1 MDQPSRTST
10 RVPRRRLA
18 LLGVATA
25 VAALAGFLP
34 AGPARAADTS
44 GKRVAMSNNY
54 AGNTWRQAMLAS
66 FEKAGREA
74 VAAGQFK
81 EVRAFTTA
89 ENQATEQAA
98 QIQNLVLEGYDA
110 ILVNASSP
118 TALNG
123 AIRQACDAG
132 IVVVVF
138 DSSVTEPCATIVGVD
153 FRRMG
158 QMQVEYMAERGLK
171 GNLLELRGLPGSF
184 VDEEIHQGI
193 LAGVRA
199 HPEFRIV
206 SSVHGNWTQS
216 VAQKEVAGV
225 LPTLPAIAAVV
236 TQGGDGYGTA
246 QAFAAAGRP
255 TPPIFMGNRED
266 ELTWWKQQAQ
276 AGGYQTKSAAISPG
290 CSTFALWVAQL
301 VLSGEK
307 VPRSFTLPIAV
318 VDQAGLD
325 EALRVTPKG
334 GVTTIDYSR
343 QDVVDYLARNRG

>member
-1 MDQPSRTST
+1 MKSWFTG
-10 RVPRRRLA
+10 LA
-18 LLGVATA
+18 LCAPLALGALSG
-25 VAALAGFLP
+25 AAH
-34 AGPARAADTS
+34 AADTS
-44 GKRVAMSNNY
+44 GKRIAMSNNY

-66 FEKAGREA
+66 FDKAGKQAVDGKLVKEA
-74 VAAGQFK
+74 
-81 EVRAFTTA
+81 RSFTTA

-123 AIRQACDAG
+123 AIKQACDAG

-153 FRRMG
+153 FRRLG
-158 QMQVEYMAERGLK
+158 QMQVEYMAGRGLK
-171 GNLLELRGLPGSF
+171 GNLLEVRGLPGSF

-193 LAGVRA
+193 LAGLKANPGFQV
-199 HPEFRIV
+199 V

-216 VAQKEVAGV
+216 VAQKEVASV
-225 LPTLPAIAAVV
+225 LPTLPPIAAVV

-255 TPPIFMGNRED
+255 ITPIFMGNRED
-266 ELTWWKQQAQ
+266 ELAWWKQQSAS
-276 AGGYQTKSAAISPG
+276 GYQTKSAAISPG

-301 VLSGEK
+301 ILSGET
-307 VPRSFTLPIAV
+307 VPKSFTLPIAV

-325 EALRVTPKG
+325 DALKLTPKG
-334 GVTTIDYSR
+334 GVTTIEYSL
-343 QDVVDYLARNRG
+343 QDVKDFIAKQKS